1 MALINPPIWLQ
12 AGSYPARSDRLAIA
26 ALLAYPGFA
35 ADEATPM
42 RIRQGIKPSYQQQQ
56 FKVRAA
62 PTPNMT
68 VIVSGGFAF
77 IDQHDTGGTGTYIV
91 CNDADVTVPVNP
103 AGGAGQYRKDTVV
116 VSVYDQEYVGTVSEA
131 RIEVIQ
137 GPYASSAGATVR
149 GTLPP
154 NAQVLADISVGPS
167 QTSVSNGNIVDL
179 RNYSVGLGGVLPVT
193 SNITPTRPHPG
204 QMFYQPDTDRFVYGD
219 SNSVVQPI
227 LGQWKTYTPS
237 LTNITIG
244 NGTVIARYRRQGDM
258 VDLQILLNFASGTS
272 LSGVPQFSLPVAP
285 ANDLMRWNGDALIN
299 PPGAFRTGQC
309 WLYYDSSVLT
319 IGALNP
325 STATLTTFAS
335 AGITM
340 ANGGW
345 VSANIR
351 YAGAA

>member
-35 ADEATPM
+35 ADEATPL
-42 RIRQGIKPSYQQQQ
+42 RIRQGIKPSYQNGQ
-56 FKVRAA
+56 FRVRAA

-91 CNDADVTVPVNP
+91 CNDADVIVPVNP
-103 AGGAGQYRKDTVV
+103 AGSTGQYRKDTVV

-149 GTLPP
+149 GSLPP
-154 NAQVLADISVGPS
+154 NAQILADISVGPS
-167 QTSVSNGNIVDL
+167 QSSVSNGNIVDV
-179 RNYSVGLGGVLPVT
+179 RNYTVGLGGIVPVA
-193 SNITPTRPHPG
+193 SNITPNRPHPG

-219 SNSVVQPI
+219 GNGVTRQ
-227 LGQWKTYTPS
+227 LHGQWVTYTPS
-237 LTNITIG
+237 LTNVSIG
-244 NGTVIARYRRQGDM
+244 NGTVLARYRRQGDM
-258 VDLQILLNFASGTS
+258 VDLAILLNWGSTTSASGI
-272 LSGVPQFSLPVAP
+272 PQFSLPVSP
-285 ANDLMRWNGDALIN
+285 ANDSMRWTGDVMIN
-299 PPGAFRTGQC
+299 PPGTFRSGQC
-309 WLYYDSSVLT
+309 WLYSTSTSVT
-319 IGALNP
+319 TGAIDPANGGI
-325 STATLTTFAS
+325 TTMAG

-340 ANGGW
+340 GSGGW
-345 VSANIR
+345 IAANIS
-351 YAGAA
+351 YAVA